1 MIPIHMAS
9 IGRNPVAYIV
19 SLVAVVVGLL
29 ILLVA
34 EYLGIGRPVV
44 VSGGIV
50 ALAGVAVLTAAVASL
65 PKPEGTEH

>member
-1 MIPIHMAS
+1 MNTF
-9 IGRNPVAYIV
+9 GRNPLPYLV

-34 EYLGIGRPVV
+34 EYLGVGRTVV
-44 VSGGIV
+44 VAGGVV

-65 PKPEGTEH
+65 PTPEGAEH